1 MATGVATKMKA
12 HFGEAIDVAI
22 HLIDS
27 PEAANYVLRAAT
39 TVFLDGAWV
48 PLDIATSAGRM
59 QEHIEKALLSGE
71 DTHEGP

>member
-1 MATGVATKMKA
+1 MATGVANKMKA

-27 PEAANYVLRAAT
+27 PEAANYVLRAST
-39 TVFLDGAWV
+39 TVFLNGVWI

-59 QEHIEKALLSGE
+59 QEYIEQALASGGM
-71 DTHEGP
+71 HEGS

>member
-1 MATGVATKMKA
+1 MATGVANKMKA

-39 TVFLDGAWV
+39 TVFLNDAWV

-59 QEHIEKALLSGE
+59 QEYLEQALDSEGM
-71 DTHEGP
+71 HESS

>member
-1 MATGVATKMKA
+1 MATGVANKMKA
-12 HFGEAIDVAI
+12 HFGETIDVAI

-39 TVFLDGAWV
+39 TVFLNNAWV

-59 QEHIEKALLSGE
+59 QEYLDQALANE
-71 DTHEGP
+71 V

>member
-1 MATGVATKMKA
+1 MATGVANKMKA

-39 TVFLDGAWV
+39 TVFLNDAWV
-48 PLDIATSAGRM
+48 PLDVATSAGRM
-59 QEHIEKALLSGE
+59 QEYIEQEISGE
-71 DTHEGP
+71 NHEGA

>member
-12 HFGEAIDVAI
+12 HFGESLDVAI

-27 PEAANYVLRAAT
+27 PAAADYVLRGAT
-39 TVFLDGAWV
+39 TVYLNDVWV

-59 QEHIEKALLSGE
+59 QEYLEQELARRE
-71 DTHEGP
+71 FQ